1 MPDGAQIVP
10 LFGTGFFRK
19 SANVVAQT
27 LVNMYRE
34 PQQPTPDGTPMAFYG
49 TVGKTLFAAIGALP
63 SRGARQVGPFF
74 FFSVHGNTLYS
85 INSVGIY
92 TPIFPTL
99 LSSNGR
105 VDMTD
110 NGSQL
115 LIVDGLAGYVLTL
128 ATMALVRIADPD
140 FPIHPTTCT
149 TLGGYGIVDNND
161 ARVGQFNWSSQY
173 DYSTWDGLDF
183 ANAEGNPDPLVRVFA
198 NAGDLYL
205 FGTVSTEVW
214 SLSGDA
220 AIFRRVGGAAMEWGL
235 AAVWSLDKFSD
246 TALVFLGKNK
256 LGQVQPIQVVGYN
269 TKILVDLS
277 VPSGPDV
284 ANDINSRVPASATGY
299 AYVRDAHTFYQLNYP
314 DRSYLYDALSN
325 SWQLSQS
332 GLTPARDNGEVRV
345 EMFGVPYVSD
355 FANGNWYAQSDSVYT
370 DNGNPILREITTR
383 HSIANLA
390 RFAVNE
396 LFIEFEPGVGIATG
410 QGSDPQAMLQWSKDG
425 GQTFGVEVWQPIGQ
439 MGQYLNRCVWRNL
452 GIARDWVFRLRITDP
467 VNVVIIN
474 AGMIVS

>member
-1 MPDGAQIVP
+1 MPDGSQIVP

-34 PQQPTPDGTPMAFYG
+34 PQPPTPDGTPMAFYG
-49 TVGKTLFAAIGALP
+49 TVGKTLFAAVGILP
-63 SRGARQVGPFF
+63 SRGARQVGSFF
-74 FFSVHGNTLYS
+74 YYTVHGNTLYS
-85 INSVGIY
+85 VNAIGTY
-92 TPIFPTL
+92 TAIGTL

-110 NGSQL
+110 NGRQL
-115 LIVDGLAGYVLTL
+115 LIIDGIAGYVLTL
-128 ATMALVRIADPD
+128 ATNVLTQIVDPD
-140 FPIHPTTCT
+140 FPINPATCT
-149 TLGGYGIVDNND
+149 TLNGYGIVDNNN
-161 ARVGQFNWSSQY
+161 ARPGQFNWSGQY
-173 DYSTWDGLDF
+173 DYLSSWAALDF
-183 ANAEGNPDPLVRVFA
+183 ANAEGNPDPLVRVYA

-205 FGTVSTEVW
+205 FGTVSLEVW
-214 SLSGDA
+214 APSGDA
-220 AIFRRVGGAAMEWGL
+220 AIFRRIGGAALEWGL

-246 TALVFLGKNK
+246 TSLVFLGKNK

-299 AYVRDAHTFYQLNYP
+299 AFVRDAHTFYQLNYP

-325 SWQLSQS
+325 SWSLTQS
-332 GLTPARDNGEVRV
+332 GVTPARDNGEIRV

-355 FANGNWYAQSDSVYT
+355 YSNGNWYAQSDSVYT
-370 DNGNPILREITTR
+370 DNGNPILREISTR
-383 HSIANLA
+383 HSIANFD

-396 LFIEFEPGVGIATG
+396 LFIEVQPGVGLPSG
-410 QGSDPQAMLQWSKDG
+410 QGSDPQAMLSWSKDG
-425 GQTFGVEVWQPIGQ
+425 GQTFGVEVWQPIGKQ
-439 MGQYLNRCVWRNL
+439 GQYLNRAVWRNL
-452 GIARDWVFRLRITDP
+452 GIARDWVFRLRFTDP
-467 VNVVIIN
+467 CKFVLLN
-474 AGMIVS
+474 AAMRVS